1 MRGLSRA
8 GGLRQCRSI
17 RDNVYLFVLLFYF
30 FTFLLLRGWGLMGI
44 DDFLEGV
51 NEFADEERLSFDL
64 IELVWDESVD
74 AYA

>member
-1 MRGLSRA
+1 MEGCDSVA
-8 GGLRQCRSI
+8 AYGTM
-17 RDNVYLFVLLFYF
+17 FTFLFYF